1 MAINMSININSRP
14 LQPHITSTGNTTTNK
29 FWSNQDVHWM
39 HFAIELAHCGAS
51 RGEVPVGA
59 VLVHENEVIGK
70 GFNEPIGRCD
80 ATAHAEIVALRDA
93 CQRLNNYRLPQHTTL
108 YVTLEPCT
116 MCIGALIHARVNRL
130 VYAAFEPRAG
140 MVNSQINLPMQP
152 FYNHSIQV
160 QQGLCAEHSSKM
172 LKTFFR
178 QRRQLTKENKS
189 ALIK

>member
-1 MAINMSININSRP
+1 MSMRIQNRLLQLNSIATDN
-14 LQPHITSTGNTTTNK
+14 LSTSK
-29 FWSNQDVHWM
+29 FWSLQDVNWM
-39 HFAIELAHCGAS
+39 NDAIALARCGAG

-59 VLVHENEVIGK
+59 VLVHENEVIGQ
-70 GFNEPIGRCD
+70 GFNEPIGRHD

-93 CQRLNNYRLPQHTTL
+93 CQRLRNYRLPQQTTL

-140 MVNSQINLPMQP
+140 MVNSQMNLPMQP

-160 QQGLCAEHSSKM
+160 QQGLCAEHSGQM
-172 LKTFFR
+172 LKTFFH
-178 QRRQLTKENKS
+178 QRRQAAKKNKS
-189 ALIK
+189 ALTQP